1 MNKTIN
7 SFKEEYEE
15 VSTDDRF
22 ASLDQSSAA
31 VFEPKHY
38 HALLNRNDIN
48 ERVRRIRNKYGAGL
62 SQLTENDK

>member
-31 VFEPKHY
+31 VF
-38 HALLNRNDIN
+38 
-48 ERVRRIRNKYGAGL
+48 
-62 SQLTENDK
+62 